1 MNKIRNITITEYGRI
16 YAGDVIDNVQITK
29 EDINELKLFIDE
41 NNEKDKS
48 LSSIEEYLKP
58 IRNGVQANNFVGVLK
73 TKSGLTIEIL
83 PKIANGQHD
92 LNDMKKLFIKMLST
106 FKQINGKA
114 FEMTHLSINDNSL
127 IEIFIAMF
135 LQEVNVIIK
144 RGLKS
149 DYIVLEQNES
159 YLKGKLNIQKQ
170 IQLNSFNKTRFHS
183 KFDEFDINI
192 PENQII
198 KSTLLFLKKESKN
211 GHNQKMINMYLHYFD
226 SVSSIRDVDNTFK
239 KIKKNR
245 EYAYYDQSIIW
256 AEIFLKKK
264 SFTSFTGN
272 SLAYALLF
280 PMEKV
285 FESYVAHMIKN
296 HLSNHEVYLQDSRYY
311 LFDDDGSG
319 NKHYR
324 LKPDMIIKNS
334 ETKLVTIVD
343 TKWKILNA
351 NGPAQSDLY
360 QMYAYNSRYKHY
372 GKDVNKVVLL
382 YPQSNLYNE
391 KVFISKKIGPNNMEN
406 LNSKIEVVFINLFNT
421 SWIEKI
427 KNRINE

>member
-16 YAGDVIDNVQITK
+16 YAGDVINNVQITK

-58 IRNGVQANNFVGVLK
+58 IRNGVQANNFVGVLR

-92 LNDMKKLFIKMLST
+92 LNDVKKLFIKMLSKV
-106 FKQINGKA
+106 KQINGKA

-135 LQEVNVIIK
+135 LQEVNEIIK

-198 KSTLLFLKKESKN
+198 KSTLLFLKKESIN

-256 AEIFLKKK
+256 AEIFLKRK
-264 SFTSFTGN
+264 SFTSFTGS

-296 HLSNHEVYLQDSRYY
+296 HLSNHVVYLQDNRFY

-324 LKPDMIIKNS
+324 LKPDIIIKNS

-351 NGPAQSDLY
+351 TGPTQSDLY

-372 GKDVNKVVLL
+372 GEDVNKVILL
-382 YPQSNLYNE
+382 YPQSNVYEE
-391 KVFISKKIGPNNMEN
+391 KVLTSKN
-406 LNSKIEVVFINLFNT
+406 LFADNEEIKSKIEIVYVNLFNDN
-421 SWIEKI
+421 WIHKFNIE
-427 KNRINE
+427 

>member
-1 MNKIRNITITEYGRI
+1 MKNRTVTITEYGRI
-16 YAGDVIDNVQITK
+16 YAGDIINGVQITK
-29 EDINELKLFIDE
+29 QDIKDLKQFIDE
-41 NNEKDKS
+41 NNENS
-48 LSSIEEYLKP
+48 STLSSLEEYLKP
-58 IRNGVQANNFVGVLK
+58 IRNGVQANNYVGVLR
-73 TKSGLTIEIL
+73 TNSGLTIEIL
-83 PKIANGQHD
+83 PKIANNHHD
-92 LNDMKKLFIKMLST
+92 LSDIKKLFIKMLLT
-106 FKQINGKA
+106 VKQINGKT
-114 FEMTHLSINDNSL
+114 FEMADLSVNDNRL
-127 IEIFIAMF
+127 IEIFISMF
-135 LQEVNVIIK
+135 LNEVHEIIN

-149 DYIVLEQNES
+149 DYIVMEQNES

-192 PENQII
+192 PENHII
-198 KSTLLFLKKESKN
+198 KSTLLFLKKESIN

-226 SVSSIRDVDNTFK
+226 SVSSIRDIDNTFK

-245 EYAYYDQSIIW
+245 EYSYYDQAIIW
-256 AEIFLKKK
+256 AEIFLEKK
-264 SFTSFTGN
+264 SFTSFTGS

-296 HLSNHEVYLQDSRYY
+296 HLSNHVVYLQDSRYY

-324 LKPDMIIKNS
+324 LKPDIIIKNS

-351 NGPAQSDLY
+351 TGPAQSDLY

-372 GKDVNKVVLL
+372 GEDVNKVILL
-382 YPQSNLYNE
+382 YPQSNVYEE
-391 KVFISKKIGPNNMEN
+391 KVLTSKKLFADNEEIK
-406 LNSKIEVVFINLFNT
+406 SKIEIVYVNLFNDN
-421 SWIEKI
+421 WIHKFNIE
-427 KNRINE
+427 